1 MLKRILSIL
10 ILLVKVASAQPS
22 GYTPVADV
30 NALKD
35 KLRTANKEL
44 NNIASDFEQTKHM
57 ALLDEEI
64 ISKGKFSF
72 EKDFKVRIE
81 YQSPYYYLM
90 VMNGNKVMVKDEKK
104 TNVINSGR
112 SKIMQSI
119 NQVMVDCIQGTV
131 FTNKDFDVK
140 AYRKSDKYLL
150 TMSPVNNSMKELF
163 AEIDV
168 YINAGNMNVS
178 ELVMKENGGDYTNM
192 KFFNIK
198 NNTSPDAE
206 LYKVN

>member
-10 ILLVKVASAQPS
+10 ILLVKVASAQPG

-64 ISKGKFSF
+64 ISKGKFYF

-112 SKIMQSI
+112 SKMMQSI

-131 FTNKDFDVK
+131 FTNKDFDVM